1 MQGRRMPEVFIV
13 HEPWHPTIR
22 SQNLHDFLALS
33 VNVKGKRKEKE
44 NNNEKKPAEHN
55 AYSLFLV
62 LSFFLS
68 FFSLALWILLAVGS
82 LLCLKHEARIAT
94 LLSEQRQGTM
104 EHRFSSSIVR
114 ERYAAS
120 SFISRCVTLVLVSFL
135 GVSKRQENLI
145 VSKRRFT
152 LR

>member
-1 MQGRRMPEVFIV
+1 MRRGSTSRRTCKDEGCPRCSLSMNPGI
-13 HEPWHPTIR
+13 PR
-22 SQNLHDFLALS
+22 SARKNLHDFLALS

-62 LSFFLS
+62 LSFFL
-68 FFSLALWILLAVGS
+68 FFFLSLYGF
-82 LLCLKHEARIAT
+82 CLRLDPFCVRNTRLES

-120 SFISRCVTLVLVSFL
+120 SFISRCVALVLISFL
-135 GVSKRQENLI
+135 GVSKR
-145 VSKRRFT
+145 
-152 LR
+152 